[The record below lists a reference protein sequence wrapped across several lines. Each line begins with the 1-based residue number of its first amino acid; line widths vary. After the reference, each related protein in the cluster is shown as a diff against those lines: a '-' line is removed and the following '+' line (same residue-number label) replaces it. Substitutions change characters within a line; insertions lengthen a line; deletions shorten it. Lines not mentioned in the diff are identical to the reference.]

1 MTSIAISTCFALYLK
16 VRQTIKNGSLFL
28 ILKCKCNGSIL
39 IKEDNRPCKQRESAV
54 RKEID
59 ILQER
64 VSHLEREL
72 RHKQLIISSIHEIGK
87 ALSSELR
94 IDRLL
99 PLIMEEVT
107 QIIDAERSTFYVVD
121 HERGELWSKIAQK
134 AEISEIRLKI
144 GMGIAGHVAKTGETV
159 NIQDAYSD
167 PRFDPSTDKKTGYRT
182 RSVLCMPIFE
192 PIRSSK
198 SKPKILAVIQALN
211 KKSGYFTREDEELMA
226 SLAAQLAITLVNS
239 QLYLALEK
247 RIQELNLLYSIE
259 QEASYT
265 DQDDTLYDRLLDKL
279 VSTLKVKAGLIAF
292 YDAKNHTFGP
302 YYFKNIHKTDS
313 KKIDLAPDL
322 GIEGHVLRSGEVYY
336 TNCATHDPLYLQ
348 NQPSGLKFKI
358 NQLIC
363 APLIINDQ
371 PVGIIQLFNKIN
383 PNDIF
388 IKDDVK
394 ILTSASR
401 QISRLIEARKLREE
415 KIKAERLA
423 TIGNMLSTIVHDLR
437 TPMNNIFGFV
447 DLMRD
452 EEDPDL
458 RNEYA
463 EIVIKQIQTLN
474 NMAHDVLDF
483 AKGKTSILPV
493 KYPVNKLLEDFKKLF
508 ENEIKKQ
515 GYEFEVECRA
525 ASMLYVDPDKVIR
538 IFMNIMKNALEAM
551 DKGGKFSIKAFEAN
565 SEVVF
570 QLSDTGK
577 GIPPEIKDRLFESFV
592 TSGKKGGTGLGL
604 AIVKNLVEQHKG
616 RIEVESTPGKGTT
629 FKIYFKKL

>member
-1 MTSIAISTCFALYLK
+1 M
-16 VRQTIKNGSLFL
+16 RNDQE
-28 ILKCKCNGSIL
+28 ILK
-39 IKEDNRPCKQRESAV
+39 
-54 RKEID
+54 
-59 ILQER
+59 ER
-64 VSHLEREL
+64 VTHLEKEL

-99 PLIMEEVT
+99 PRIMEEVT
-107 QIIDAERSTFYVVD
+107 RIIDAERSTFYVVD
-121 HERGELWSKIAQK
+121 HERGEIWSKIAQK
-134 AEISEIRLKI
+134 AEVNEIRLKI
-144 GMGIAGHVAKTGETV
+144 GVGIAGHVAQTGETV

-192 PIRSSK
+192 PVRSSRTR
-198 SKPKILAVIQALN
+198 PKILAVIQALN
-211 KKSGYFTREDEELMA
+211 KRSGVFTREDEELMA
-226 SLAAQLAITLVNS
+226 SLGAQLAITLVNS

-265 DQDDTLYDRLLDKL
+265 EQDETLYNRLIDKL
-279 VSTLKVKAGLIAF
+279 VSTLKVKAGLIVF
-292 YDAKNHTFGP
+292 YDAKNDSFGP
-302 YYFKNIHKTDS
+302 YFVKNIPKTDL
-313 KKIDLAPDL
+313 KKIDLASDL
-322 GIEGHVLRSGEVYY
+322 GIEGHVLQTKEIYF
-336 TNCATHDPLYLQ
+336 TNCAPHDPLYLQ
-348 NQPSGLKFKI
+348 NQPSGLKLKI

-363 APLIINDQ
+363 APLVVNEQAI
-371 PVGIIQLFNKIN
+371 GLIQLYNKVN
-383 PNDIF
+383 KNDIF
-388 IKDDVK
+388 LKDDVK

-437 TPMNNIFGFV
+437 TPMNNIYGFV

-452 EEDPDL
+452 EDDPEA

-463 EIVIKQIQTLN
+463 DIVIKQIQTLN

-483 AKGKTSILPV
+483 AKGKTSVLPV
-493 KYPVNKLLEDFKKLF
+493 KYAVNKLLDDFRKLF
-508 ENEIKKQ
+508 ENEIRKQ
-515 GYEFEVECRA
+515 GYEFEVECK
-525 ASMLYVDPDKVIR
+525 ASSMVYVDPDKVMR

-551 DKGGKFSIKAFEAN
+551 EKGGKFSITALDAN
-565 SEVVF
+565 GEVEF
-570 QLSDTGK
+570 RLSDTGK

-592 TSGKKGGTGLGL
+592 TSGKKDGTGLGL
-604 AIVKNLVEQHKG
+604 AIVKTLVDQHKG

>member
-1 MTSIAISTCFALYLK
+1 M
-16 VRQTIKNGSLFL
+16 
-28 ILKCKCNGSIL
+28 
-39 IKEDNRPCKQRESAV
+39 V
-54 RKEID
+54 RKELE
-59 ILQER
+59 ILKER
-64 VSHLEREL
+64 VSHLEKEL

-94 IDRLL
+94 IDYLL
-99 PLIMEEVT
+99 PLIMDEIT
-107 QIIDAERSTFYVVD
+107 RIIDAERSTFYVVD
-121 HERGELWSKIAQK
+121 HERGEIWSKIAQK
-134 AEISEIRLKI
+134 AEVNEIRLKI
-144 GMGIAGHVAKTGETV
+144 GVGIAGHVAKTGETV

-182 RSVLCMPIFE
+182 RSVLCMPVFE
-192 PIRSSK
+192 PVSSK
-198 SKPKILAVIQALN
+198 KQKKPKILAVIQALN
-211 KKSGYFTREDEELMA
+211 KKSGVFTREDEELMA
-226 SLAAQLAITLVNS
+226 SVGAQLAITLVNS
-239 QLYLALEK
+239 KLYLSLEK

-265 DQDDTLYDRLLDKL
+265 EKDETLYQRLIKKL
-279 VSTLKVKAGLIAF
+279 VDTLKVQAGLIAF
-292 YDAKNHTFGP
+292 YDDKNKTFGSF
-302 YYFKNIHKTDS
+302 YSTNIPESDL
-313 KKIDLAPDL
+313 KKLDLASDL
-322 GIEGHVLRSGEVYY
+322 GIEAHVFEHKEVYY

-348 NQPSGLKFKI
+348 NQPSGLELKI

-363 APLIINDQ
+363 APLFIHEQ
-371 PVGIIQLFNKIN
+371 PVGIIQLYNKVK

-388 IKDDVK
+388 LKDDVK

-401 QISRLIEARKLREE
+401 QIARLIEARRLREE

-437 TPMNNIFGFV
+437 TPMNNIYGFV

-452 EEDPDL
+452 EEDPEL

-493 KYPVNKLLEDFKKLF
+493 KYPVNKLLDDFKKLF

-515 GYEFEVECRA
+515 GYQFEIECKS
-525 ASMLYVDPDKVIR
+525 ASMLYVDPDKIMR

-551 DKGGKFSIKAFEAN
+551 KKGGKFAIRAYDKN
-565 SEVVF
+565 GEVEF
-570 QLSDTGK
+570 QLSDNGK
-577 GIPPEIKDRLFESFV
+577 GIPPEIKDKLFESFV
-592 TSGKKGGTGLGL
+592 TSGKKDGTGLGL
-604 AIVKNLVEQHKG
+604 AIVKNLVDQHKG
-616 RIEVESTPGKGTT
+616 RIEVDSTPGKGTT